1 MALSVSDGVDE
12 GVEVEC
18 GQIGVLGLDEN
29 DRRGVVLGQVHVVG
43 HAVVE
48 IGKSYLVL
56 CTQWVSDD
64 DFVHIIELIPIL
76 VT

>member
-12 GVEVEC
+12 GIEVEC

-56 CTQWVSDD
+56 CT
-64 DFVHIIELIPIL
+64 
-76 VT
+76 